1 MNDYPPEWPDIA
13 LRVKQRADWCCV
25 RCGHPNDKD
34 SGHVLT
40 VHHLD
45 LDKANVK
52 WWNLVALC
60 QRCHLKVQAK
70 VRMGQL
76 VLWPALHS
84 PWFLPYLAGA
94 LQAEEGRNLNSDE
107 DHVRDNVWRILLSHG
122 IVIATTASR
131 RRGPE

>member
-25 RCGHPNDKD
+25 RCGHPNDRE

-40 VHHLD
+40 VHHFD
-45 LDKANVK
+45 MDKSNCA
-52 WWNLVALC
+52 WWNLAALC
-60 QRCHLKVQAK
+60 QRCHLKIQAR

-84 PWFLPYLAGA
+84 PWFLPYLAGV
-94 LQAEEGRNLNSDE
+94 LQAQNGAKTDESYVRGNVREILVSRGIEIAEE
-107 DHVRDNVWRILLSHG
+107 
-122 IVIATTASR
+122 A
-131 RRGPE
+131 